1 MELLKRHY
9 EKLLLGLVLLGLA
22 VAVAFLPFKITSEK
36 QSLEEA
42 RTKLTTRAVK
52 PLTNLDLTLPEAAV
66 KRVGVAAAL
75 DLASTNKL
83 FNPMPWQRAADDR
96 LIKVDNR
103 NIGPQAVVITKTSP
117 LFLTLV
123 FDSVTVLEAGPK
135 YQIGIQKEAAPTAAG
150 RSKKTLACS
159 LNVKNDIITLR
170 EVKGKPDDPVQVVVE
185 ISGSE
190 ENVVLSKGEPYKK
203 VDGHMADLRY
213 PPENKTWNARRVG
226 SSLSFN
232 NEEYNIVAI
241 SQNEVV
247 LSAKSNQKKWT
258 VSTTSTNNIA
268 PVSNPTAP

>member
-42 RTKLTTRAVK
+42 RTRLTTRKVT

-75 DLASTNKL
+75 DLGSTNKL

-135 YQIGIQKEAAPTAAG
+135 YQIGIQKETAPTAAG

-170 EVKGKPDDPVQVVVE
+170 EVKGKPEDPVQVVVE
-185 ISGSE
+185 ISG
-190 ENVVLSKGEPYKK
+190 
-203 VDGHMADLRY
+203 
-213 PPENKTWNARRVG
+213 
-226 SSLSFN
+226 
-232 NEEYNIVAI
+232 
-241 SQNEVV
+241 
-247 LSAKSNQKKWT
+247 
-258 VSTTSTNNIA
+258 
-268 PVSNPTAP
+268 